1 MKNVF
6 LGSYRIFPVCCW
18 WNAHIL
24 FFFFFITADSVMN
37 KNVAAAATAYYLRQW
52 LLKNSWNIV
61 KCNGNLC
68 SAVNCAAGAMTIG

>member
-1 MKNVF
+1 MF
-6 LGSYRIFPVCCW
+6 LLARIEYSRCAVGGMRIF
-18 WNAHIL
+18 
-24 FFFFFITADSVMN
+24 FSFSFFITADSVMN